1 VDGPCAGSTAKEVNR
16 ERAAVQKLTPFLWF
30 DNQAEEAARF
40 YTSVFKKSKILN
52 VARYSEAGSNAS
64 GRPKGSVM
72 TVVFEI
78 EGQRFIALNGGPYF
92 KFNEAV
98 SFVVNCNTQAEVDKF
113 WKKLSAGGQEGQ
125 CGWLKDKYGL
135 SWQIVPAT
143 LGDLLSGKDAVRL
156 QRVMEAV
163 LKMRKLDIKTLKKAY
178 DGKK

>member
-30 DNQAEEAARF
+30 DHQAEEAARF

-52 VARYSEAGSNAS
+52 VARYSEAGANAS

-135 SWQIVPAT
+135 SWQIVPDN
-143 LGDLLSGKDAVRL
+143 LDKLLKDSDPAKTE
-156 QRVMEAV
+156 RVMTAV
-163 LKMRKLDIKTLKKAY
+163 MQMTKLDLKKMQQAY
-178 DGKK
+178 DGRK